1 MIDGMI
7 VHMARNGAPSVSFLQ
22 EFGGNLIRTYRSTSG
37 PTSGLHADRVVTLHL
52 AMLSRDSRTKYLT
65 EVAIFSPCFQR
76 QIASGFANGQLKN
89 Y

>member
-7 VHMARNGAPSVSFLQ
+7 VHMTRNGAPSVSFLQ
-22 EFGGNLIRTYRSTSG
+22 EFGGNLIRTYRS
-37 PTSGLHADRVVTLHL
+37 TSGLHADRVVTLHL